1 LFECL
6 RKDGLEMKVVGLMS
20 GTSGDGVD
28 AALVEIDPRKS
39 GLRIKMAAFHP
50 LPYPRSLQQRILSA
64 SVSGTVSELCH
75 LNALLGEWFANA
87 ALGVIRVA
95 KLLPKDI
102 DLIGSHGQTVHHLP
116 RGIKDAGVRAIRST
130 LQIGEPA
137 VIAERTGI
145 TTVADFRPRDMAAGG
160 QGAPL
165 TPAVHALIFR
175 HPRRARLIVNL
186 GGISNVTYLPRGS
199 GFEGLV
205 AFDTGPANMVLDG
218 LMARITSGRMPMD
231 REGRL
236 ASRGQVDGRLLAK
249 LLAHPYLSQAP
260 PKSTGRE
267 AFGAKMLDELV
278 AMQQAQQLS
287 VEDLLATCSRWT
299 AEAVGTARRW
309 IRGGVEEVIVGG
321 GGVRNR
327 AIMQHLAEVFAPA
340 TVSPCESHGW
350 DSKALEAVAF
360 AVLAYQTATEQCG
373 NVPSVTGAA
382 HPSLL
387 GCIVPSG
394 PGWLERLRSHH
405 RSK

>member
-1 LFECL
+1 
-6 RKDGLEMKVVGLMS
+6 MKVVGLMS

-28 AALVEIDPRKS
+28 AGLIEIGRQRS
-39 GLRIKMAAFHP
+39 GLHIEMIAFQP

-87 ALGVIRVA
+87 ALGVIRHA
-95 KLLPKDI
+95 NLQPNDI
-102 DLIGSHGQTVHHLP
+102 DLVGSHGQTVHHLP
-116 RGIKDAGVRAIRST
+116 HGIKDAGVGAIRST
-130 LQIGEPA
+130 LQIAEPA

-145 TTVADFRPRDMAAGG
+145 TTVANFRPRDIAAGG

-199 GFEGLV
+199 GYEGIV

-218 LMARITSGRMPMD
+218 LIARSTNGRMSMD
-231 REGRL
+231 REGR
-236 ASRGQVDGRLLAK
+236 AAARGQVDGRLLAK
-249 LLAHPYLSQAP
+249 LLAHPYLSKTP

-278 AMQQAQQLS
+278 MMQQAQKLS
-287 VEDLLATCSRWT
+287 LENVLATCSRWT

-309 IRGGVEEVIVGG
+309 IGGGIDEVIVGG

-327 AIMQHLAEVFAPA
+327 TIMQHLEDVFAP
-340 TVSPCESHGW
+340 VPVGPFESYGW

-360 AVLAYQTATEQCG
+360 AVLAYQTVTDQFG

-387 GCIVPSG
+387 GCIIPSG
-394 PGWLERLRSHH
+394 PGWMDHLRRH
-405 RSK
+405 RRRT

>member
-1 LFECL
+1 
-6 RKDGLEMKVVGLMS
+6 MKVVGLMS

-28 AALVEIDPRKS
+28 AALIEIGRRRS
-39 GLRIKMAAFHP
+39 GLHIKMIAFQP

-87 ALGVIRVA
+87 ALGVIRSA
-95 KLLPKDI
+95 NLQPTDI
-102 DLIGSHGQTVHHLP
+102 DLVGSHGQTVHHLP
-116 RGIKDAGVRAIRST
+116 HGIKDAGVGAIRST
-130 LQIGEPA
+130 LQIAEPA

-145 TTVADFRPRDMAAGG
+145 TTVANFRPRDIAAGG

-175 HPRRARLIVNL
+175 HLRRARLIVNL

-199 GFEGLV
+199 GYEGV
-205 AFDTGPANMVLDG
+205 IAFDTGPANMVLDG
-218 LMARITSGRMPMD
+218 LMTRSSNGRMSMD
-231 REGRL
+231 REGRM
-236 ASRGQVDGRLLAK
+236 AARGQVDGRLLAK
-249 LLAHPYLSQAP
+249 LLAHPYLSKAP

-267 AFGAKMLDELV
+267 AFGSKMLDELL
-278 AMQQAQQLS
+278 AMQQVQRLS
-287 VEDLLATCSRWT
+287 LEDVLATCSRWT

-309 IRGGVEEVIVGG
+309 IRGGIDEVIVGG

-327 AIMQHLAEVFAPA
+327 TIMQQLGEVFAP
-340 TVSPCESHGW
+340 VPVNSFEPYGW

-360 AVLAYQTATEQCG
+360 AVLAYQTVTDRFG
-373 NVPSVTGAA
+373 NVPAVTGAA

-394 PGWLERLRSHH
+394 PGWMERIRLR
-405 RSK
+405 RRKA

>member
-1 LFECL
+1 
-6 RKDGLEMKVVGLMS
+6 MKVIGLMS

-28 AALVEIDPRKS
+28 AALVEIHRRQT
-39 GLRIKMAAFHP
+39 GCRVQLVAFQA

-64 SVSGTVSELCH
+64 SVAGTVSDICH

-87 ALGVIRVA
+87 ALGVIRTA
-95 KLLPKDI
+95 GLHPKDI

-116 RGIKDAGVRAIRST
+116 QGIKDTGVGSIRST
-130 LQIGEPA
+130 LQIAEPA
-137 VIAERTGI
+137 VIAERTGV
-145 TTVADFRPRDMAAGG
+145 TTIADFRPRDIAAGG

-165 TPAVHALIFR
+165 TPGVHALLFR

-199 GFEGLV
+199 GIGGLV

-218 LMARITSGRMPMD
+218 LMSRSTNGRVFMD
-231 REGRL
+231 RDGRL
-236 ASRGQVDGRLLAK
+236 AARGQVDGRLLAK
-249 LLAHPYLSQAP
+249 LLAHPYLSQVP

-267 AFGAKMLDELV
+267 AFGAKMLDDLL
-278 AMQQAQQLS
+278 AMQQVQRLAI
-287 VEDLLATCSRWT
+287 EDLLATCSRWT

-309 IRGGVEEVIVGG
+309 IRGGIDEVIVGG

-327 AIMQHLAEVFAPA
+327 AIMTHLADVFAPVP
-340 TVSPCESHGW
+340 VSTFESHGW

-360 AVLAYQTATEQCG
+360 AVLAYQTVMEEYG
-373 NVPSVTGAA
+373 NVPAVTGAA

-394 PGWLERLRSHH
+394 PGWLARLRL
-405 RSK
+405 RGKRK